1 MKPKA
6 SIYNLIEKL
15 IREGED
21 LCNEPWEDKQFEN
34 IGVVTQFVNLE
45 GFKKWIG
52 SFNLLL
58 SLLGHLGK
66 PWKDIYEE
74 SKKGNRLE
82 NALSVLGSLKSIK
95 ESLDDDLLVR
105 FEDLV
110 YAEAFSD
117 LVEQSEYLYG
127 QGYFLA
133 SGVILRAILE
143 ERLKKLCE
151 QNGCLPSK
159 NRPTINDYN
168 QNLYTANI
176 YDKISFKNVDSM
188 AAVGNAAAHNDPNLD
203 KLEVER
209 FLRDL
214 PQFLMRFSA

>member
-1 MKPKA
+1 MKPNER
-6 SIYNLIEKL
+6 INYLVEKL
-15 IREGED
+15 IRDGEE
-21 LCNEPWEDKQFEN
+21 LCKNPWDDKQFEQ
-34 IGVVTQFVNLE
+34 IGVVTQFVDLE
-45 GFKKWIG
+45 GFKKWIT

-66 PWKDIYEE
+66 PWQDIYEE
-74 SKKGNRLE
+74 SKKGNRVE

-95 ESLDDDLLVR
+95 ENLDDGLLVR
-105 FEDLV
+105 FEDIV

-117 LVEQSEYLYG
+117 LVEQAEYLYE

-151 QNGCLPSK
+151 QNGCIPEK
-159 NRPTINDYN
+159 RRPTINDYN
-168 QNLYTANI
+168 QNLYTAKI
-176 YDKISFKNVDSM
+176 YDKVAFKHVDSM
-188 AAVGNAAAHNDPNLD
+188 AAVGNAAAHNDSQLD
-203 KLEVER
+203 KQEVER

-214 PQFLMRFSA
+214 PQFLLRFSA